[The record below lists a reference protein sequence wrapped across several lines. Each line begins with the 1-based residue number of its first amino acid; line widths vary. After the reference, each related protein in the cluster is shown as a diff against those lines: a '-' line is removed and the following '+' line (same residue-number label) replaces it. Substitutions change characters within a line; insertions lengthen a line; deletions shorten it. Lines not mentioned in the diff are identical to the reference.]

1 MAAKN
6 GASFIANMPTEEVF
20 TTPDRLRVEGVV
32 KNALPLVYNGAVID
46 GFSLTFREGR
56 VERFSA
62 AQGEAALGALLDTDE
77 GARYLGEAALV
88 SADSPIAQMSVLF
101 YNTLFDENAACH
113 LALGSSYPSCIQGGA
128 ELPEESLRSR
138 GGNTSL
144 LHVDFMI
151 GTKDLSIEGL
161 LPNGL
166 RLPHFP
172 KRRVGRGVFGTLG
185 FSPPMHGFT
194 LTIPP
199 RPPHGR
205 KERKSMFIHCDYTL
219 HTHLSNDCE
228 TPMALQ
234 LKNRQR
240 TRPDRGVL
248 YRPPGNR
255 LSQPRGENL
264 NFETYDKTL
273 AALDRLG
280 MTVRKGVENGLP
292 CHKESYPKMVEELR
306 SHHFDFI
313 LTSAHL
319 VDDRDPYFPEYY
331 EGGMT
336 LHEALNKYTSAL
348 YQYLQWIPYDCY
360 DAVGTSITAPS
371 STPTPRRGCTTPTAP
386 TRSTPSSATSSPR
399 ANASRSTPPPTAPS
413 PAPFRG
419 SIGSSAT
426 RSWAASS

>member
-1 MAAKN
+1 MRLDEPDPIAAWQAHIQRLNRRMEKLNALRLSALHYRSQNGTDLTVGLAREHIWCGGADMAAKN

-166 RLPHFP
+166 RLPIFQN
-172 KRRVGRGVFGTLG
+172 GVW
-185 FSPPMHGFT
+185 
-194 LTIPP
+194 
-199 RPPHGR
+199 
-205 KERKSMFIHCDYTL
+205 
-219 HTHLSNDCE
+219 
-228 TPMALQ
+228 A
-234 LKNRQR
+234 
-240 TRPDRGVL
+240 
-248 YRPPGNR
+248 
-255 LSQPRGENL
+255 GEFL
-264 NFETYDKTL
+264 E
-273 AALDRLG
+273 
-280 MTVRKGVENGLP
+280 P
-292 CHKESYPKMVEELR
+292 
-306 SHHFDFI
+306 
-313 LTSAHL
+313 
-319 VDDRDPYFPEYY
+319 
-331 EGGMT
+331 
-336 LHEALNKYTSAL
+336 
-348 YQYLQWIPYDCY
+348 
-360 DAVGTSITAPS
+360 
-371 STPTPRRGCTTPTAP
+371 
-386 TRSTPSSATSSPR
+386 
-399 ANASRSTPPPTAPS
+399 
-413 PAPFRG
+413 
-419 SIGSSAT
+419 
-426 RSWAASS
+426 